1 MELITLEVGSTRLQT
16 QNAKLA
22 SQVLAHATSNNALPR
37 ADIFPAINGTAP
49 LISRPPIGSYWLG
62 QGGIYAGMVRGENGT
77 PDYHLIVST
86 DSSAQVEEITWGAY
100 GESESGATN
109 LRDGQANTKAL
120 LDSTHDHPTAQWAA
134 GLSIEGHDDWYLP
147 ARHELRLCYL
157 NVPELFNTED
167 WYWSS
172 TQYSPHY
179 AWIQDFDDG
188 NQDNDHKGNALRARA
203 VRRVVNP

>member
-77 PDYHLIVST
+77 PDYHLIVPT

-120 LDSTHDHPTAQWAA
+120 LDSKHDHPAAQWAS
-134 GLSIEGHDDWYLP
+134 GLSIEGHGDWYLP

-157 NVPELFNTED
+157 NVPEPFNTEG

-172 TQYSPHY
+172 TQCSPGTAWFQGFVVGLQHY
-179 AWIQDFDDG
+179 NRKDD
-188 NQDNDHKGNALRARA
+188 ALRARA